1 MSDPDQTPT
10 APLRVTLRDLRTA
23 RYCRAG
29 VRPWFRRHGLDWQG
43 FLDIGIDAAV
53 LRATG
58 DTLVEPVIA
67 AAEARACREMQ
78 DAQEMHGQDVHSVEM
93 HIRQKE
99 TTDGRA

>member
-23 RYCRAG
+23 RYCCAG
-29 VRPWFRRHGLDWQG
+29 VRPWFRRHGLDWQA
-43 FLDIGIDAAV
+43 FLDAGIDAAV

-58 DTLVEPVIA
+58 DALVAPVIA

-78 DAQEMHGQDVHSVEM
+78 DAQDMHGQDAHSVEM
-93 HIRQKE
+93 HFRQKE
-99 TTDGRA
+99 TSDGRA